1 MLEYIKKILRSGN
14 IALIISNDE
23 MKDILKTVKS
33 LDDSGLLLKEVTK
46 TIQNE
51 VEKQNWRFLSMLLGT
66 LLIRLLRSIVA
77 GKWVIRVG
85 VGAIAKSQER
95 GAATKRQEQG
105 IVLIGELAMDL
116 KDLQSKTSI
125 FNAALSFN

>member
-51 VEKQNWRFLSMLLGT
+51 VKKQNWRFLSMLLGT

-77 GKWVIRVG
+77 G
-85 VGAIAKSQER
+85 
-95 GAATKRQEQG
+95 
-105 IVLIGELAMDL
+105 
-116 KDLQSKTSI
+116 
-125 FNAALSFN
+125 